1 VRLPPPRAASRDQ
14 EAHHGAAAAA
24 LAADGAVGPGPAPV
38 ADVIYGAANKSIPK
52 DLMANANL
60 ARIIH
65 SDEVQSA
72 LNPAQ
77 RADKKYLRNKNL
89 LVNIKAL
96 VKLDAHELWCEKIEV
111 YWSWNIG
118 PCKGQGAATLKKSGQ
133 IRRLILN
140 IVKLVQMIV
149 LVVNVSC

>member
-24 LAADGAVGPGPAPV
+24 LAAAGAVGPGPAPA
-38 ADVIYGAANKSIPK
+38 ADVIYGAADKSIPE
-52 DLMANANL
+52 DLMANADM
-60 ARIIH
+60 ARIIN

-77 RADKKYLRNKNL
+77 RTNKKYLRKKNL

-96 VKLDAHELWCEKIEV
+96 AQLDAHE
-111 YWSWNIG
+111 S
-118 PCKGQGAATLKKSGQ
+118 
-133 IRRLILN
+133 
-140 IVKLVQMIV
+140 
-149 LVVNVSC
+149 